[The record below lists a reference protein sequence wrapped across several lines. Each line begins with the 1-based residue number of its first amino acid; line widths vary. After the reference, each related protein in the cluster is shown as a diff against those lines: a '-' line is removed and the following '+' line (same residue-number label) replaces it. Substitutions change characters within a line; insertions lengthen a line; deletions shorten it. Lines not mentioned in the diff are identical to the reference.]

1 MASFMV
7 GRGITALSVRAV
19 TIHSYTFA
27 RSLSDLKNRSENLA
41 GRGQILL
48 VSQVNSCSIDQESG
62 EVGQAGKPHSG
73 GSQICAVQ
81 ANLQ

>member
-1 MASFMV
+1 
-7 GRGITALSVRAV
+7 
-19 TIHSYTFA
+19 
-27 RSLSDLKNRSENLA
+27 
-41 GRGQILL
+41 LL

-81 ANLQ
+81 ANSPGHTTRGQVQ

>member
-1 MASFMV
+1 MLKFYIYTCAKWIGTTRSAL
-7 GRGITALSVRAV
+7 GIEDYFGALLLS
-19 TIHSYTFA
+19 

-62 EVGQAGKPHSG
+62 E
-73 GSQICAVQ
+73 ICAV
-81 ANLQ
+81 

>member
-1 MASFMV
+1 
-7 GRGITALSVRAV
+7 
-19 TIHSYTFA
+19 
-27 RSLSDLKNRSENLA
+27 LA

-48 VSQVNSCSIDQESG
+48 VSQVNSYSIDQENG

-81 ANLQ
+81 ANFPGHTTRGQVQ

>member
-1 MASFMV
+1 AKRFKQAKPQS
-7 GRGITALSVRAV
+7 GCSQ
-19 TIHSYTFA
+19 
-27 RSLSDLKNRSENLA
+27 NLA

-48 VSQVNSCSIDQESG
+48 VLQVNSCSIDQESG